1 MYGWRARIGL
11 LTPSVNTVSEVEWN
25 EHVPEGVSVHAAR
38 LLLDREVTPAGI
50 DAMNEDIERACES
63 VATADVDAV
72 VYGVTAG
79 SFLKPGLDERIE
91 DRLTGVAGVPG
102 IATAASMKRGL
113 RAVGAESVAVA
124 TPYTE
129 ALNELER
136 EFLEAAGFDVVT
148 LSARG
153 IDDGASLASPTP
165 GSAYRQAKR
174 IDTAEADAVYVSGMN
189 YHVLPMLPK
198 LEADLGK
205 PVLSSNQVSIWDAL
219 RTVDVDYSGVEL
231 GALFER

>member
-25 EHVPEGVSVHAAR
+25 EHLPEGVTVHTSR
-38 LLLDREVTPAGI
+38 MLLDQEVTPGGI
-50 DAMNEDIERACES
+50 EAMNEDIERACES
-63 VATADVDAV
+63 VATADVDVV

-79 SFLKPGLDERIE
+79 SFLEEGLDKRIE
-91 DRLTGVAGVPG
+91 KRLTDIADVPG
-102 IATAASMKRGL
+102 IATAGSMKRAL
-113 RAVGAESVAVA
+113 NAIDAESIVVA

-136 EFLEAAGFDVVT
+136 EFLEAAGFDVLA

-174 IDTAEADAVYVSGMN
+174 LDTEEADAVYISGMN
-189 YHVLPMLPK
+189 YHVLPMLPR

-219 RTVDVDYSGVEL
+219 RTVDVDYSGIEL
-231 GALFER
+231 GTLFEQ